1 MPETMPI
8 IPGNAHKFKL
18 EIRFF
23 FVFQHMPV
31 GNLKNKFTSKIF
43 RKFRCLVLLKHHVFH
58 DIHGLSDD
66 YALTTTGLPVLFLG
80 KEWS

>member
-23 FVFQHMPV
+23 FVSQHMPE

-43 RKFRCLVLLKHHVFH
+43 IRCLVLLKHHVFH
-58 DIHGLSDD
+58 DIHSLSDD
-66 YALTTTGLPVLFLG
+66 YAQTATGLPVLFLG